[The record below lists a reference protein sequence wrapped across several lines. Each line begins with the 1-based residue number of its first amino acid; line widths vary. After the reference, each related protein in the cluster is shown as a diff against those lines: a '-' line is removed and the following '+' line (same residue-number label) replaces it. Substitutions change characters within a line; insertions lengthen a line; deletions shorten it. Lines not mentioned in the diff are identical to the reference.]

1 MTDPIT
7 APYNTST
14 AAGYQRFYVTAVIE
28 KPLFAELERYRAT
41 RQISRSDAIKRI
53 LVQHFSLQTNNNTA
67 SNL

>member
-1 MTDPIT
+1 MTEPIT

-28 KPLFAELERYRAT
+28 QPLFDELEHYRAT

-53 LVQHFSLQTNNNTA
+53 LAQHLSRQINNNTT